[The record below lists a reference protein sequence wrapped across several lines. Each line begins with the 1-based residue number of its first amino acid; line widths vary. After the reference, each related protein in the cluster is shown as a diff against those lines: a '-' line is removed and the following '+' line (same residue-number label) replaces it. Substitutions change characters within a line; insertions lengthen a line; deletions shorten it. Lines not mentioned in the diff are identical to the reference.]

1 MSTEKD
7 TRNLV
12 DELATL
18 QQVLDDAAGEQI
30 DLQHALT
37 QLNTVDDV
45 PVLSDMFSR
54 DEPPI
59 LRAVPPLKQ
68 QAPIAPLRRSAPVSP
83 ASQVTPAT
91 PANPGDILEAL
102 HQEVMRKAANR
113 ALEGE
118 SNEDDFTSALEEAI
132 LDRHSERI
140 LRAVPTL
147 AEALP
152 DDIPVVTAIATTPP
166 HSAATA
172 TKPAAPGM
180 ISTADVPVVTNRVTT
195 PVRPAAA
202 APTPVSAQA
211 YNTVK
216 PAAPVPPLMTEPAA
230 PATQA
235 APTVTAKQTAAE
247 PAKPARSSNPF
258 LPQEVID
265 RLTQERLAAQH
276 SAEEAHRTMQR
287 VMEKQQARESEAM
300 HRLSSE
306 DKTHLINAIVDEMT
320 PIIQA
325 RLREK
330 LRTMLIKKPE
340 TPTS

>member
-12 DELATL
+12 DELETL
-18 QQVLDDAAGEQI
+18 QRVLDDAAGEQI

-37 QLNTVDDV
+37 QLNTVDEV
-45 PVLSDMFSR
+45 PVLSDLLSR

-83 ASQVTPAT
+83 ASQVTSAI

-102 HQEVMRKAANR
+102 HQEVMRKAASR

-132 LDRHSERI
+132 MNRHSERI

-152 DDIPVVTAIATTPP
+152 DDIPLVTMET
-166 HSAATA
+166 ATA
-172 TKPAAPGM
+172 PQPEPEAIRTPTPGM
-180 ISTADVPVVTNRVTT
+180 ISTADVPVVTNRIAT
-195 PVRPAAA
+195 PVIPAAPV
-202 APTPVSAQA
+202 APAPVSAQA

-216 PAAPVPPLMTEPAA
+216 PATAVPPVVTDTVAQ
-230 PATQA
+230 T
-235 APTVTAKQTAAE
+235 APTAAANPPVSE
-247 PAKPARSSNPF
+247 PVKPARSSNPF
-258 LPQEVID
+258 LPQEVLD

-287 VMEKQQARESEAM
+287 VMEKQQAREAEALL
-300 HRLSSE
+300 RLSGE
-306 DKTHLINAIVDEMT
+306 DKTQLINAIIEELT
-320 PIIQA
+320 PVIQA

-330 LRTMLIKKPE
+330 LRNMLVKKPE
-340 TPTS
+340 TPSH